1 MAALPLFRMR
11 QCVRQSCRFR
21 FPIPDGSLEG
31 EQCPRCGA
39 ETFLA
44 TKAFAGNRP
53 EGHSAANA
61 PPLEGLLDNIRS
73 VFNVGAIF
81 RTADGA
87 GFRRLHLCGI
97 TATPDHRK
105 VAKTALGAEESVPWR
120 RHYSALDA
128 IKTLKREGYRLW
140 ALEGE
145 EGAQSIFQVDSFA
158 LVDPVV
164 LVVGNELAGIDPEVQ
179 AACHRLLYIPMVGV
193 KESLN
198 VAVAFGIA
206 AYHLRY
212 GPAR

>member
-11 QCVRQSCRFR
+11 QCVRENCRFR
-21 FPIPDGSLEG
+21 FPVPDGSLEG
-31 EQCPRCGA
+31 ELCPRCGA

-44 TKAFAGNRP
+44 TEVFAGNQSEVHR
-53 EGHSAANA
+53 AANG

-97 TATPDHRK
+97 TATPAHRK
-105 VAKTALGAEESVPWR
+105 VAKTALGAEESVPWS
-120 RHYSALDA
+120 RHYNALDA
-128 IKTLKREGYRLW
+128 ARSLREAGYRLW
-140 ALEGE
+140 ALERD
-145 EGAQSIFQVDSFA
+145 EGAQSIFQVDASA
-158 LVDPVV
+158 LSDPVV
-164 LVVGNELAGIDPEVQ
+164 LIVGNELAGIDPDVQ
-179 AACHRLLYIPMVGV
+179 AACHRRLCIPMAGV

-212 GPAR
+212 GSA